1 MLSLTRMHFEV
12 AGCNTNIRDLQLPA
26 TASGVHK
33 LAGGSFPCEVAAV
46 FASDRIRRTEE
57 ERSWHICKTLFW
69 FFLTEAVPRICRF
82 SFRLGC
88 LASLQHMTF
97 IVLHT

>member
-46 FASDRIRRTEE
+46 FASDRVDLDPNRRRMLLAYMQNTGFFD
-57 ERSWHICKTLFW
+57 RSCAKNLSVH
-69 FFLTEAVPRICRF
+69 
-82 SFRLGC
+82 
-88 LASLQHMTF
+88 LAFGLSWLC
-97 IVLHT
+97 